1 MNKMDDLEK
10 FVQQQRELFNVK
22 IPDEKIWENISKQV
36 NSHKMRIVWYRSN
49 LFRSIAAGFTLLVI
63 GGSIG
68 FLIATKKESPLWNIG
83 IASETFIDFEM
94 ASQKSIN
101 EKLFQLREL
110 NAEESIFSDLKQ
122 MDRSMEELNKEL
134 ERIPLGQEKI
144 ILEQLKRGY
153 QTKIDILDKI
163 IHRLEPKTQKQD
175 EKAI

>member
-1 MNKMDDLEK
+1 MKKKDGLEE
-10 FVQQQRELFNVK
+10 FIEQQRELFDLK

-68 FLIATKKESPLWNIG
+68 FLIANKKESPLWNVG

-134 ERIPLGQEKI
+134 ERIPSGQEKI

-163 IHRLEPKTQKQD
+163 IYRLESKTQKQD

>member
-10 FVQQQRELFNVK
+10 FVQQQRELFDVK
-22 IPDEKIWENISKQV
+22 IPDEKIWKNISKQV
-36 NSHKMRIVWYRSN
+36 NSHKMRIVWYNSN

-68 FLIATKKESPLWNIG
+68 FLIANKKESPLWNVG
-83 IASETFIDFEM
+83 IASEPFIDFEM
-94 ASQKSIN
+94 VSKKSIN

-110 NAEESIFSDLKQ
+110 NAEESIFSDLQQLDK
-122 MDRSMEELNKEL
+122 SMEELKKEL
-134 ERIPLGQEKI
+134 DRIPSGQEKI

-163 IHRLEPKTQKQD
+163 IYRLESKTQKQD

>member
-1 MNKMDDLEK
+1 MKKKDGLEE
-10 FVQQQRELFNVK
+10 FIEQQRELFDVK
-22 IPDEKIWENISKQV
+22 IPNEKIWENISKQV
-36 NSHKMRIVWYRSN
+36 NTHTLRTVWYRSN
-49 LFRSIAAGFTLLVI
+49 QFRSIAAGFTLLVI
-63 GGSIG
+63 GGTLG
-68 FLIATKKESPLWNIG
+68 FLLANKKESPLWNIG

>member
-1 MNKMDDLEK
+1 MKKKDGLEE
-10 FVQQQRELFNVK
+10 FIDQQRELFDVK
-22 IPDEKIWENISKQV
+22 IPEEKIWENISKQV

-68 FLIATKKESPLWNIG
+68 FLIANKKESPLWNVG
-83 IASETFIDFEM
+83 IASESFIDFEM

-122 MDRSMEELNKEL
+122 LDRSMEELNKEL
-134 ERIPLGQEKI
+134 ERIPSGQEKI

-163 IHRLEPKTQKQD
+163 INRLEPKTQKQD